1 MIKLIL
7 NINYHDTLSILFM
20 GQYIYE
26 ERKEIFI
33 MYERSV
39 IIIKLLWHSYLV
51 HSLRNWTMKLSLLEN
66 RSFVPALNPII

>member
-51 HSLRNWTMKLSLLEN
+51 HSLRN
-66 RSFVPALNPII
+66 